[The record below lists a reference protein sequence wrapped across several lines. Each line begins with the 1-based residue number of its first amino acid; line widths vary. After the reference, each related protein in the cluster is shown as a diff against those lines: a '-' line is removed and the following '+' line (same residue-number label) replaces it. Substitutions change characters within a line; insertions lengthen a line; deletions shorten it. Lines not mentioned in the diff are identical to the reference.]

1 MKNKSTRRIGLFSA
15 TVGLSIIFSMGVV
28 SAAPATRSGDLETLG
43 SSQGNDEQSANLTA
57 EANQASRNTEG
68 NILSITWSIKNEG
81 NERVVLTW
89 LAGRSY
95 LYTGGNY
102 AGVTI
107 VDSNGAS
114 RYHPIMDNLGSC
126 LCSGSSSS
134 TFKKRIE
141 PGEQVAYW
149 SMYSVPENVDS
160 VTLEIPGFEPIE
172 DVPIS

>member
-1 MKNKSTRRIGLFSA
+1 MKNKATRRIGLLSASVGMSLAFS
-15 TVGLSIIFSMGVV
+15 IGVS
-28 SAAPATRSGDLETLG
+28 SASHTPKFEDLESLG
-43 SSQGNDEQSANLTA
+43 ESQGVEERSSSLVA
-57 EANQASRNTEG
+57 EANQAGRNTEG
-68 NILSITWSIKNEG
+68 NLLSITWSIKNEG

-102 AGVTI
+102 AGVTV
-107 VDSNGAS
+107 VDSEGAS

-141 PGEQVAYW
+141 PGEQVTYW
-149 SMYSVPENVDS
+149 SVYSVPGDVEN

-172 DVPIS
+172 NIPIS